1 MVGPRKT
8 KPAAPKPGAAKPA
21 AAGPAAT
28 GPLSGVRVLDL
39 TSVLMGPFATQTLG
53 DMGAD
58 VIKVEAP
65 PQNAGDFG
73 GDSVRCTSL
82 ARTLGM
88 SNIFLNTNRNK
99 RSAVIDLKNAEGREA
114 FLKLAATCDVLV
126 YNVRPQ
132 AMQRLK
138 LGYEDVRAVNPK
150 IIYVGCFGFGQN
162 GPYAARAAYDD
173 LIQAMTAVPDM
184 VARASGGEHRYV
196 PINFCD
202 RVTGLN
208 VVNAITAAL
217 FHRERS
223 GEGQAIEIP
232 MFETMAQFSLGEH
245 LGGHSFEPPEGPMGY
260 ARILNVHRKPH
271 RTRDGYLAVLVY
283 IDKHWKTFFE
293 LIGQPELIH
302 DPVFATMASRS
313 ANIAEVYAWLGQI
326 IERKSTAQWLELLK
340 DADIP
345 HAVSRSIDSLLDD
358 EHLKAVGFFQTF
370 DHPSEG
376 RVRMTGI
383 PSTWSA
389 TPLSIRRLAPRLG
402 EHTDEVLR
410 EAGYSGEEAAQLI
423 SRGVAR
429 KMGEG
434 GKLE

>member
-1 MVGPRKT
+1 M
-8 KPAAPKPGAAKPA
+8 A
-21 AAGPAAT
+21 
-28 GPLSGVRVLDL
+28 GPLSGVRILDL
-39 TSVLMGPFATQTLG
+39 TSVLMGPFATQILG

-58 VIKVEAP
+58 VIKIESP
-65 PQNAGDFG
+65 PKSQEDFG
-73 GDSVRCTSL
+73 GDSVRCTSI
-82 ARTLGM
+82 ARSLGM

-99 RSAVIDLKNAEGREA
+99 RSAVLDLKAPEGREA
-114 FLKLAATCDVLV
+114 FLKLAAQADVLV

-132 AMQRLK
+132 AMKRLK
-138 LGYEDVRAVNPK
+138 LGYEDLRAVNPK
-150 IIYVGCFGFGQN
+150 IIYVGCFGFGQS

-173 LIQAMTAVPDM
+173 LIQAMTGVPDM
-184 VARASGGEHRYV
+184 VARASGGEQRYV

-245 LGGHSFEPPEGPMGY
+245 LGGHSFEPPLGPVGY
-260 ARILNVHRKPH
+260 ARILNVHRRPH

-283 IDKHWKTFFE
+283 IDKHWKTFFDI
-293 LIGQPELIH
+293 IGQPELIN
-302 DPVFATMASRS
+302 DPVFATMATRS

-326 IERKSTAQWLELLK
+326 IARKSTAQWLELLK
-340 DADIP
+340 DSDIP
-345 HAVSRSIDSLLDD
+345 HAVSRTVDSLLED
-358 EHLKAVGFFQTF
+358 EHLKAVGFFQEVE
-370 DHPSEG
+370 HPSEG
-376 RVRMTGI
+376 KLRMTGI

-402 EHTDEVLR
+402 EHTNEVLK
-410 EAGYSGEEAAQLI
+410 EAGYSDAQIAELAQ
-423 SRGVAR
+423 RGIAQQE
-429 KMGEG
+429 KP
-434 GKLE
+434 KQ

>member
-1 MVGPRKT
+1 M
-8 KPAAPKPGAAKPA
+8 A
-21 AAGPAAT
+21 
-28 GPLSGVRVLDL
+28 GPLSGVRILDL
-39 TSVLMGPFATQTLG
+39 TSVLMGPFATQILG

-58 VIKVEAP
+58 VIKIEAP
-65 PQNAGDFG
+65 PKGAEDFG
-73 GDSVRCTSL
+73 GDSVRCTSI
-82 ARTLGM
+82 ARSLGM

-99 RSAVIDLKNAEGREA
+99 RSAVLDLKAPEGREA
-114 FLKLAATCDVLV
+114 FLKLAAQADVLV

-132 AMQRLK
+132 AMKRLK
-138 LGYEDVRAVNPK
+138 LGYEDLRAVNPK
-150 IIYVGCFGFGQN
+150 IIYVGCFGFGQS

-173 LIQAMTAVPDM
+173 LIQAMTGVPDM
-184 VARASGGEHRYV
+184 VARASGGEQRYV

-217 FHRERS
+217 FHRERH

-232 MFETMAQFSLGEH
+232 MFETMVQFSLGEH
-245 LGGHSFEPPEGPMGY
+245 LGGHSFEPPLGPVGY
-260 ARILNVHRKPH
+260 ARILNVHRRPH

-283 IDKHWKTFFE
+283 IDKHWKTFFDI
-293 LIGQPELIH
+293 IGQPELIN

-326 IERKSTAQWLELLK
+326 IARKSTAQWLELLK
-340 DADIP
+340 DSDIP
-345 HAVSRSIDSLLDD
+345 HAVSRTVDSLLED
-358 EHLKAVGFFQTF
+358 EHLKAVGFFQEV

-376 RVRMTGI
+376 RLRMTGI

-402 EHTDEVLR
+402 EHTNEVLK
-410 EAGYSGEEAAQLI
+410 EAGYSDEQIAALAQ
-423 SRGVAR
+423 RGIAQQE
-429 KMGEG
+429 KP
-434 GKLE
+434 KP